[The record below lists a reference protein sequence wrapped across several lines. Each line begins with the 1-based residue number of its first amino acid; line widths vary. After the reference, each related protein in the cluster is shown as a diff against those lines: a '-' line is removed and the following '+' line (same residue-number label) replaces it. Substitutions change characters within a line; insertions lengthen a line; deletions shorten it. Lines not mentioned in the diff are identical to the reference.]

1 MCLTF
6 SSSGNAGLPS
16 QIVWQEGRRGVLEHG
31 RGAEGL
37 GLYFLVSRRKSQ
49 DGTLM
54 GAFRELTR
62 ALVIV
67 AGGAELQQGGCAVHG
82 CKYVREEENC
92 EIWK

>member
-1 MCLTF
+1 
-6 SSSGNAGLPS
+6 
-16 QIVWQEGRRGVLEHG
+16 
-31 RGAEGL
+31 
-37 GLYFLVSRRKSQ
+37 
-49 DGTLM
+49 M